1 MGERVV
7 ILGGGVAGMTAAH
20 ELAER
25 GFVVEVLER
34 REIPGGK
41 ARSVLVP
48 GTGAGGRPD
57 LPGEHGFRFF
67 PGFYRHVIETMSRI
81 PCDPSSGC
89 EQDHMVID
97 HLRNTTQ
104 MQVAR
109 RSGRPVKFDFDPPD
123 VPGGGVW
130 NTFQFLFD
138 YATKLNLHPDMV
150 AVFVGK
156 LLEVVTRSDQWYGK
170 FEETS
175 WLEFSGA
182 LTRFKGQ
189 KTYERYLAGGISR
202 TMVAARANEISA
214 RTAACTTV
222 KLMESIARPT
232 GEADR
237 VLDGPTN
244 QVWLDPWL
252 AHLRAN
258 GVVYRTR
265 NTVTKI
271 DVGGGRITGVEV
283 ETPSGHRRVEG
294 DYYICALP
302 LEALKDER
310 FSAPLRE
317 ADDAFAKLAGLQTRW
332 MNGIQFYLRE
342 DVPQIHGHTI
352 YVDSPWAL
360 TSISQGQFWRNGCG
374 GMGDGTVNGV
384 LSVDISDWLEGR
396 SNKKVAS
403 KSTKKEIRDQ
413 VIAQLQSHLDE
424 DTAQQLAEEN
434 IAGYFLDDAITF
446 PNPTN
451 VCNGEPLLINT
462 KGSWTQRPTAA
473 TQIPNLFLASDYVRN
488 TTDLTTMEGANEA
501 GREAVNEILR
511 REGRG
516 DLCQT
521 WRWRAPFTPPARLI
535 GAVASV
541 VRGFVRFD
549 FPFIG
554 GADADGGP
562 AHPGARLAD
571 RVIGSQ
577 RPADEDTVPET
588 LMTPSEFEG
597 FARELYSAPESTLM
611 AYHQRLEQLG
621 SLPEVVEAGAEHERV
636 RRPPVIH
643 ST

>member
-1 MGERVV
+1 MGEKVV
-7 ILGGGVAGMTAAH
+7 ILGGGVGGMTAAH
-20 ELAER
+20 ELADR
-25 GFVVEVLER
+25 GFAVEVLER

-48 GTGAGGRPD
+48 DTGIGHRAD

-67 PGFYRHVIETMSRI
+67 PGFYRHVTDTMSRI

-89 EQDHMVID
+89 GRDHTVID
-97 HLRNTTQ
+97 HLCNTTQ

-109 RSGRPVKFDFDPPD
+109 RSGRPVNFDFDPPD
-123 VPGGGVW
+123 VPGGGIW
-130 NTFQFLFD
+130 NSFQFLFD
-138 YATKLNLHPDMV
+138 YATKLNLHPDMI

-175 WLEFSGA
+175 WLDFSGA
-182 LTRFKGQ
+182 KTRFKGQ
-189 KTYERYLAGGISR
+189 KSYQRYLAGGISR

-222 KLMESIARPT
+222 KLMQSIGRPT

-252 AHLRAN
+252 ADLRAK
-258 GVVYRTR
+258 GVDYRTR
-265 NTVTKI
+265 NGVTKI
-271 DVGGGRITGVEV
+271 DVAGGRITGVEV
-283 ETPSGHRRVEG
+283 ETPSGHRHVEA

-302 LEALKDER
+302 LEAMKDER
-310 FSAPLRE
+310 FSLPLRE
-317 ADDAFAKLAGLQTRW
+317 ADDAFAKLSRLQTRW
-332 MNGIQFYLRE
+332 MNGIQFYLRK

-360 TSISQGQFWRNGCG
+360 TSISQGQFWREGCG
-374 GMGDGTVNGV
+374 GMGDGCVDGI

-413 VIAQLQSHLDE
+413 VVKQLQSHLDE
-424 DTAQQLAEEN
+424 DAAQQLEDEN
-434 IAGYFLDDAITF
+434 IVGYFLDDAITF
-446 PNPTN
+446 PNPTE

-462 KGSWTQRPTAA
+462 KGSWANRPTAA
-473 TQIPNLFLASDYVRN
+473 TKVPNLFLASDYVQN

-501 GREAVNEILR
+501 AREAVNEILR
-511 REGRG
+511 REGRD
-516 DLCQT
+516 DLCET
-521 WRWRAPFTPPARLI
+521 WRWRPPFSAPARLV
-535 GAVASV
+535 GRAAS
-541 VRGFVRFD
+541 FVHGILTFD
-549 FPFIG
+549 VPFIG
-554 GADADGGP
+554 GTDADGGP
-562 AHPGARLAD
+562 AQPGARLAD
-571 RVIGSQ
+571 RVIGSEM
-577 RPADEDTVPET
+577 PPDEDAVPET
-588 LMTPSEFEG
+588 LLTASEFEG
-597 FARELYSAPESTLM
+597 FARELYSAPQSTLE

-621 SLPEVVEAGAEHERV
+621 SRPEVVEAGVAGA
-636 RRPPVIH
+636 PVP
-643 ST
+643 S